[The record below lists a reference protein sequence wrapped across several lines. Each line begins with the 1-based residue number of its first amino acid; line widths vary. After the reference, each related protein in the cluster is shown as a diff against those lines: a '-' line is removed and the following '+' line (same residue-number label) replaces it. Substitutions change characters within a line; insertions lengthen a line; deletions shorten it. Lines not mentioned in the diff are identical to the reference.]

1 MINSQHRSITRGGWG
16 SWLLCRCSAQ
26 ERREEREQRSAWA
39 PRAGHVDVRHSILMA
54 VDRRAPRSCRPV
66 QQPNETRHSD
76 DFSLERPHAHTQSAS
91 PRLLE
96 GGRRNLESAR
106 NRRVVPVAAG
116 GAAGA
121 PALPVW
127 MSTVP
132 LANKRE
138 REREYCTGNVP
149 R

>member
-1 MINSQHRSITRGGWG
+1 
-16 SWLLCRCSAQ
+16 
-26 ERREEREQRSAWA
+26 
-39 PRAGHVDVRHSILMA
+39 MA
-54 VDRRAPRSCRPV
+54 VPS
-66 QQPNETRHSD
+66 
-76 DFSLERPHAHTQSAS
+76 HTQSAS

-132 LANKRE
+132 FANKRE
-138 REREYCTGNVP
+138 RERETCTGNVP